1 MIKIRNKNNNNNY
14 NYNDFN
20 YNLKVFKLLN
30 PNSRKEFII
39 QNNELKY

>member
-14 NYNDFN
+14 NY

>member
-14 NYNDFN
+14 N

-39 QNNELKY
+39 QNNELNIRLFQ